1 MGVSGRRADFCVAHH
16 RFSRVFRGSGFGEVR
31 GEEVAGAADGDV
43 GQSGVFEGAFPASAF
58 DGVGERVS
66 LAREYELA
74 GLALPASDERP
85 ESEPRL
91 VADGNEPVALLAF
104 WFDEPEASLVMA
116 GAEPVGHFC
125 IGSEALELPH
135 DLDSVHA
142 VDGGELFGQD
152 GESFGLSHAGLEHDV
167 PHEAPHFAVVVGICQ
182 VAVFATL
189 GVECGL
195 RRLGRLSGFE
205 DLGGLQLIAR
215 RCCGE
220 RRVRWDE
227 AFADRCVEHLP
238 ESEIVVVDGFASVF
252 LGEFGAHSV
261 DGGGGYSVE
270 SHSADDAADGVAVGS
285 VGFEGAGFDVGR
297 DGVEPSV
304 YPHVEGG
311 DVCEGQIAFSLK
323 FVELGLEFLSGGGL
337 GLRLRLDPAASSG
350 SWIDAGALLRVPDSV
365 VVAPF
370 ASASV
375 GSTGVLLLCHGLQ
388 ASSFSCGRGQTL
400 GQTFRAEIGGLGRKT
415 CIGMFSAPKTPK
427 AATPSNSKG
436 LRPLS
441 VERMTGIEPA

>member
-1 MGVSGRRADFCVAHH
+1 
-16 RFSRVFRGSGFGEVR
+16 
-31 GEEVAGAADGDV
+31 
-43 GQSGVFEGAFPASAF
+43 
-58 DGVGERVS
+58 
-66 LAREYELA
+66 
-74 GLALPASDERP
+74 
-85 ESEPRL
+85 
-91 VADGNEPVALLAF
+91 
-104 WFDEPEASLVMA
+104 MA
-116 GAEPVGHFC
+116 GAEPVGYF
-125 IGSEALELPH
+125 GVGLEALELPH
-135 DLDSVHA
+135 DLDAVHA
-142 VDGGELFGQD
+142 VDGGEFLGQD
-152 GESFGLSHAGLEHDV
+152 GEPFGLSHAGFEREI

-195 RRLGRLSGFE
+195 RRPGRLSWFE
-205 DLGGLQLIAR
+205 DLGGLRLVAR
-215 RCCGE
+215 RRCGE

-227 AFADRCVEHLP
+227 AFADRCIEHLP

-304 YPHVEGG
+304 HPHVEGG

-388 ASSFSCGRGQTL
+388 ASSFSCGRGQT
-400 GQTFRAEIGGLGRKT
+400 
-415 CIGMFSAPKTPK
+415 
-427 AATPSNSKG
+427 
-436 LRPLS
+436 
-441 VERMTGIEPA
+441 

>member
-31 GEEVAGAADGDV
+31 GEEVAGASDGDV
-43 GQSGVFEGAFPASAF
+43 GQSRVFERAFPAPAF
-58 DGVGERVS
+58 HGVGERVS

-91 VADGNEPVALLAF
+91 VADGHKPVALLAF
-104 WFDEPEASLVMA
+104 RFDEPEASLVMA

-135 DLDSVHA
+135 DLDSVHT

-195 RRLGRLSGFE
+195 RRPGRLSGFE
-205 DLGGLQLIAR
+205 DLGGLRLVAR
-215 RCCGE
+215 RRCGE

-297 DGVEPSV
+297 DGVEPSLH
-304 YPHVEGG
+304 P
-311 DVCEGQIAFSLK
+311 
-323 FVELGLEFLSGGGL
+323 FVERWGSGQGHIALALQSFDFFLEPLPRGGLGGGL
-337 GLRLRLDPAASSG
+337 RLDHAAFAGARVWCDFFARVPGSSLVLPFAAASPRPAWRCFG
-350 SWIDAGALLRVPDSV
+350 RRCL
-365 VVAPF
+365 
-370 ASASV
+370 
-375 GSTGVLLLCHGLQ
+375 VLCGHH
-388 ASSFSCGRGQTL
+388 ASSLVMLCISWRSCYRGHNQARL
-400 GQTFRAEIGGLGRKT
+400 AQILQSR
-415 CIGMFSAPKTPK
+415 
-427 AATPSNSKG
+427 
-436 LRPLS
+436 
-441 VERMTGIEPA
+441 

>member
-1 MGVSGRRADFCVAHH
+1 MVA
-16 RFSRVFRGSGFGEVR
+16 
-31 GEEVAGAADGDV
+31 
-43 GQSGVFEGAFPASAF
+43 
-58 DGVGERVS
+58 
-66 LAREYELA
+66 
-74 GLALPASDERP
+74 
-85 ESEPRL
+85 
-91 VADGNEPVALLAF
+91 
-104 WFDEPEASLVMA
+104 
-116 GAEPVGHFC
+116 
-125 IGSEALELPH
+125 
-135 DLDSVHA
+135 
-142 VDGGELFGQD
+142 
-152 GESFGLSHAGLEHDV
+152 
-167 PHEAPHFAVVVGICQ
+167 
-182 VAVFATL
+182 
-189 GVECGL
+189 
-195 RRLGRLSGFE
+195 
-205 DLGGLQLIAR
+205 
-215 RCCGE
+215 
-220 RRVRWDE
+220 
-227 AFADRCVEHLP
+227 
-238 ESEIVVVDGFASVF
+238 
-252 LGEFGAHSV
+252 
-261 DGGGGYSVE
+261 GGYSVE

-427 AATPSNSKG
+427 AANPSNSKG